1 MSILFQFL
9 RAFGTGVTVYGIAIV
24 LQEIIGLPFHWAVI
38 ILGVVTI
45 IYDML
50 GGMEAVVLSGCN
62 SDGNSVPWYSNV
74 PNLQH
79 RCSGGW
85 TGNGVVSQNR

>member
-1 MSILFQFL
+1 MVFLLPFYRKLNLISVYRYLELRFGVGTRTTLSILFQFL

-50 GGMEAVVLSGCN
+50 V
-62 SDGNSVPWYSNV
+62 DGSRS
-74 PNLQH
+74 
-79 RCSGGW
+79 SF
-85 TGNGVVSQNR
+85 